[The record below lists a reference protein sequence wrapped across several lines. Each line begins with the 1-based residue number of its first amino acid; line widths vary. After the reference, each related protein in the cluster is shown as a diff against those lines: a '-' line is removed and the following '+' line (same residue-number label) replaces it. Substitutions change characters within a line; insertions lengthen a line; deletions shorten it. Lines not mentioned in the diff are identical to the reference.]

1 MHRGG
6 SPNPSGL
13 NEMIDSTA
21 VTLVLIL
28 TAPLS
33 IQIIIEIIRKIRK
46 ITK

>member
-1 MHRGG
+1 LHRGG

-13 NEMIDSTA
+13 NEMIDATA
-21 VTLVLIL
+21 LTLVLIL

>member
-1 MHRGG
+1 
-6 SPNPSGL
+6 
-13 NEMIDSTA
+13 MIDSTA